1 MPAISADSIAEGDIH
16 WIAAGV
22 ELLPRCRSWETT
34 AGRLTPQ
41 AWACEALEDH
51 YQVAEADDT
60 RTNPPIVGRGTPSRD
75 TGPVSPVT
83 EAHKTGNGREPGR
96 RRSRGS
102 GRGRGELGG
111 PAAHRPGRPA
121 PP

>member
-60 RTNPPIVGRGTPSRD
+60 RTNPPIVGRGTPSRG
-75 TGPVSPVT
+75 TSPVT

-102 GRGRGELGG
+102 GPGRRELG
-111 PAAHRPGRPA
+111 PAAHRRSRPA
-121 PP
+121 RR